1 MSNGAS
7 ITCHPGA
14 QLLAD
19 VARSGDFDVILLT
32 DSVARLKSA
41 GSLKPVLKMPT
52 ATESP
57 PT

>member
-1 MSNGAS
+1 MSNEAR

-32 DSVARLKSA
+32 DSVARLKSGGRKPEA
-41 GSLKPVLKMPT
+41 GS
-52 ATESP
+52 
-57 PT
+57 